1 MNNERRKVINKMI
14 AKLEEVQSELDSC
27 RVLEI
32 EAYDNMPEG
41 LQKSERGDRMQ
52 ENIDIL
58 YGVYESIDDLTDQLN
73 YITGKLT
80 TLFN

>member
-27 RVLEI
+27 ADLEQ
-32 EAYDNMPEG
+32 EEYDNMPEG
-41 LQKSERGDRMQ
+41 LQESERGHRMQ

-58 YGVYESIDDLTDQLN
+58 YGMYESIDDLTDQLN